1 MKRRFAAAILAC
13 LMTVALVTSAYAAEA
28 RAIVATP
35 SLSFSGTTATCK
47 LSVIKPGAAIDTTL
61 ELWSGNTLLAS
72 WSGTGTSR
80 VIISK
85 TKTVTRGQSYTLKAH
100 GTVGGATLTVA
111 PVTKTC
117 P

>member
-47 LSVIKPGAAIDTTL
+47 LSVVKPGAAIDATL

>member
-1 MKRRFAAAILAC
+1 MKRRCAAAILAC

-47 LSVIKPGAAIDTTL
+47 LSVIKPGAAIDATL

-72 WSGTGTSR
+72 
-80 VIISK
+80 
-85 TKTVTRGQSYTLKAH
+85 
-100 GTVGGATLTVA
+100 
-111 PVTKTC
+111 
-117 P
+117 

>member
-1 MKRRFAAAILAC
+1 MKRRLAAAILAC
-13 LMTVALVTSAYAAEA
+13 LMTVALITSAYAAEA
-28 RAIVATP
+28 RAITVSP
-35 SLSFSGTTATCK
+35 ILSFSGTTASCK
-47 LSVIKPGAAIDTTL
+47 LSVAKPGAAIEATL

>member
-47 LSVIKPGAAIDTTL
+47 LSVIKPGAAIDATL

>member
-1 MKRRFAAAILAC
+1 MKRKFAAAILAC

-35 SLSFSGTTATCK
+35 SLSFSGTTATCTLTVTK
-47 LSVIKPGAAIDTTL
+47 FGAAIDATL
-61 ELWSGNTLLAS
+61 ELWCGNTLVAS

-85 TKTVTRGQSYTLKAH
+85 TKTVTRGKSYTLKAH
-100 GTVGGATLTVA
+100 GTVGGETLTVA
-111 PVTKTC
+111 PVTKAC

>member
-47 LSVIKPGAAIDTTL
+47 LSVIKPGAAIDATL

-72 WSGTGTSR
+72 WSGAGTSR

-100 GTVGGATLTVA
+100 GTVDGATLNVT
-111 PVTKTC
+111 PVTKAC

>member
-1 MKRRFAAAILAC
+1 MKRRLAAAILAC

-28 RAIVATP
+28 RAVTASPI
-35 SLSFSGTTATCK
+35 LSFSGTTANCT
-47 LSVIKPGAAIDTTL
+47 LSVTKPGAAIEATL

-72 WSGTGTSR
+72 WSGTGKSSL
-80 VIISK
+80 IISK

-100 GTVGGATLTVA
+100 GTVDGATLNVT
-111 PVTKTC
+111 PVTKAC

>member
-35 SLSFSGTTATCK
+35 SLSFCGTTATCK
-47 LSVIKPGAAIDTTL
+47 LSVIKPGAAIDATL

-100 GTVGGATLTVA
+100 GTVDGATLNVT
-111 PVTKTC
+111 PVTKAC

>member
-47 LSVIKPGAAIDTTL
+47 LSVIKPGAAIDATL
-61 ELWSGNTLLAS
+61 ELWSGNTLLTS

>member
-1 MKRRFAAAILAC
+1 MKRKFAAAILAC
-13 LMTVALVTSAYAAEA
+13 LMTVALITSAYAAEA
-28 RAIVATP
+28 RAITVSP
-35 SLSFSGTTATCK
+35 ILSFSGTTASCK
-47 LSVIKPGAAIDTTL
+47 LSVAKPGAAIEATL

-85 TKTVTRGQSYTLKAH
+85 TKTVTRGQSYTLKVH

>member
-28 RAIVATP
+28 RAVTASPI
-35 SLSFSGTTATCK
+35 LSFSGTTASCK
-47 LSVIKPGAAIDTTL
+47 LSVTKPGAAIDATL

-72 WSGTGTSR
+72 WSGTGTSHLL
-80 VIISK
+80 ISK

-111 PVTKTC
+111 PVTKAC

>member
-35 SLSFSGTTATCK
+35 SLSFSGTTATCR
-47 LSVIKPGAAIDTTL
+47 LSVIKPGAAIDATL

>member
-13 LMTVALVTSAYAAEA
+13 LMTVALVTSAYAVEA
-28 RAIVATP
+28 RAISVSP
-35 SLSFSGTTATCK
+35 SLSFSGTTATCR
-47 LSVIKPGAAIDTTL
+47 LSVTKPGAAIEATL

-72 WSGTGTSR
+72 WSGTGTSHLL
-80 VIISK
+80 ISK

-100 GTVGGATLTVA
+100 GTVGGETINAV

>member
-28 RAIVATP
+28 RAVLTP
-35 SLSFSGTTATCK
+35 SLTFSGTTAYCEIK
-47 LSVIKPGAAIDTTL
+47 IVQFGAVIDATL

-85 TKTVTRGQSYTLKAH
+85 TKTVTRGQSYTLKVH
-100 GTVGGATLTVA
+100 GTVGDETIDA
-111 PVTKTC
+111 PSITKTC

>member
-28 RAIVATP
+28 RAVLTP
-35 SLSFSGTTATCK
+35 SLTFSGTTAYCE
-47 LSVIKPGAAIDTTL
+47 IKIVQFGAAIDATL

-100 GTVGGATLTVA
+100 GTVGGAPLTVA

>member
-28 RAIVATP
+28 RAITVSP
-35 SLSFSGTTATCK
+35 ILSFNGTTANCK
-47 LSVIKPGAAIDTTL
+47 LSVTKPGAAIEATL
-61 ELWSGNTLLAS
+61 ELWSGNTRLAS

-85 TKTVTRGQSYTLKAH
+85 TKTVTRGQSYTLKVH
-100 GTVGGATLTVA
+100 GTVGGETIDA
-111 PVTKTC
+111 PSITKTC

>member
-1 MKRRFAAAILAC
+1 MKRRCAAAILAC

-47 LSVIKPGAAIDTTL
+47 LSVIKPGAAIDATL

>member
-1 MKRRFAAAILAC
+1 MKRKFAAAILAC

-28 RAIVATP
+28 RAVLTP
-35 SLSFSGTTATCK
+35 SLTFSGTTAYCE
-47 LSVIKPGAAIDTTL
+47 IKIVQFGAAIDATL

-85 TKTVTRGQSYTLKAH
+85 TKTVTRGQSYTLEVH
-100 GTVGGATLTVA
+100 GTVGDETIDA
-111 PVTKTC
+111 PSITKTC